1 MVPGLRGDAV
11 CHIFGEDIMKTTR
24 IYDSLRGTF
33 RLVRLISTSPCWRP
47 PSLALDGG
55 KRWAPESTPLVL
67 LAAQVVSERHHE

>member
-1 MVPGLRGDAV
+1 MRG
-11 CHIFGEDIMKTTR
+11 
-24 IYDSLRGTF
+24 SL
-33 RLVRLISTSPCWRP
+33 RLVRLMSASPRWRP